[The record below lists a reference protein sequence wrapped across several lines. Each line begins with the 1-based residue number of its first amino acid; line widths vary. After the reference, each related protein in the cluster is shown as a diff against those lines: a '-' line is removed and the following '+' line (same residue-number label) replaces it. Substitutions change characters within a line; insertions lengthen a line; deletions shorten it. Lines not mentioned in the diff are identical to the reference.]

1 MNSEL
6 PLGFK
11 LNSLLINKIET
22 KLSKLL
28 DLSSPYISQYTR
40 MYLIRVQKDFKENP
54 ESALSRLK
62 FLFLVGADPRDE
74 QRKSFLDEINA
85 KFLELQTN
93 SSNKPSYIQKEL
105 EVAKKDIVKVYHDLK
120 KAFHDLSI

>member
-1 MNSEL
+1 
-6 PLGFK
+6 
-11 LNSLLINKIET
+11 LNNLLVNKIET
-22 KLSKLL
+22 KLKKLL
-28 DLSSPYISQYTR
+28 DLSSPYISQSTR
-40 MYLIRVQKDFKENP
+40 MHLIRVQKDFEANP

-105 EVAKKDIVKVYHDLK
+105 EVTKKDIVKVYHDLK

>member
-1 MNSEL
+1 MN
-6 PLGFK
+6 
-11 LNSLLINKIET
+11 NLLVNKIET
-22 KLSKLL
+22 KLKKLL
-28 DLSSPYISQYTR
+28 DLSSPYISQSTR
-40 MYLIRVQKDFKENP
+40 MHLIRVQKDFEANP

-74 QRKSFLDEINA
+74 QRKSFLGEINA